1 MKPIDGDGA
10 RWPRRVIAE
19 DAPIASWRRMFAAS
33 TDTMQP
39 DRGSRLRARWLHDM
53 QQRCTNRAPGQRL
66 ADQNPKNKRKLI
78 PQIAPNQSKKTKTK
92 PNQNQKT
99 KTKKKDYW
107 LIRDPQNRKRKKK
120 KEDGPH
126 LVLFGFG
133 LGVSDDESI
142 FFALFGFRF
151 FLVLVWLSL
160 MSQFSLFFCFGL
172 FWFGCFVYIVSK
184 YHHTFHL
191 NITSWSS
198 SYQPHFIPL
207 SWKKKMV
214 VSSQYH
220 LHIISI

>member
-92 PNQNQKT
+92 PNQNPKT

-120 KEDGPH
+120 KEDGLILFC
-126 LVLFGFG
+126 LVLVWGSLMTNQFSLLCLVF
-133 LGVSDDESI
+133 V
-142 FFALFGFRF
+142 

-160 MSQFSLFFCFGL
+160 MSQFSLFFCL
-172 FWFGCFVYIVSK
+172 FVLVWLFCLHSIQISS
-184 YHHTFHL
+184 TFHL

-198 SYQPHFIPL
+198 SYQPHFIPR

>member
-120 KEDGPH
+120 RKMDSSCF
-126 LVLFGFG
+126 VWFWFGGLWWRINFLCFVWFSFFWFWFG
-133 LGVSDDESI
+133 CLWWVSFLY
-142 FFALFGFRF
+142 FF
-151 FLVLVWLSL
+151 V
-160 MSQFSLFFCFGL
+160 CL

-184 YHHTFHL
+184 YHL
-191 NITSWSS
+191 
-198 SYQPHFIPL
+198 HFISISPPD
-207 SWKKKMV
+207 
-214 VSSQYH
+214 H
-220 LHIISI
+220 LHTNRISSHYHGKRRW